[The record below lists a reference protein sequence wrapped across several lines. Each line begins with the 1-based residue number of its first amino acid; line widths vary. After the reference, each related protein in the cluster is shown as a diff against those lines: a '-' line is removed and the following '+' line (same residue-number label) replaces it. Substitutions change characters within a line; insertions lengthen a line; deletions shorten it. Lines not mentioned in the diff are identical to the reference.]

1 MRAEARRFSL
11 RFWLGLSS
19 RARIVMCTWLASAAL
34 VVPAAAEIVSAN
46 YAEPTRRYDHGIL
59 GDAVEYGALEM
70 RLRDGRKLRLTL
82 PETSVFED
90 LEPRLFDLDGDGA
103 PEVVTIE
110 SSLTKGARLAIYGEE
125 GLITA
130 TPHIGLTHR
139 WLAPLGAA
147 DLDGDGKIEL
157 AYIDRPHL
165 ARILSIWRFED
176 GQLVHLLDTP
186 GLTNH
191 RIGQDYISGGIRE
204 CGSAPEILTVN
215 ADWSRIIATT
225 FDGQRANSRD
235 IGPFKGR
242 DSLAKTV
249 QTCGD

>member
-1 MRAEARRFSL
+1 MLAEARRLAL
-11 RFWLGLSS
+11 RFRSDFPRRVWMVLCGWMALAGL
-19 RARIVMCTWLASAAL
+19 A
-34 VVPAAAEIVSAN
+34 VPVGAEIVSAD
-46 YAEPTRRYDHGIL
+46 YVEPTTRYGHGIL

-70 RLRDGRKLRLTL
+70 RLRDGRTLRLTL

-130 TPHIGLTHR
+130 TPHIGRTHR

-147 DLDGDGKIEL
+147 DLDGDGKMEL

-165 ARILSIWRFED
+165 ARILRIWRFD
-176 GQLVHLLDTP
+176 NGQLVHLLDTP

-204 CGSAPEILTVN
+204 CGTMPEILTVN
-215 ADWSRIIATT
+215 ADWSRIVATT
-225 FDGQRANSRD
+225 FDGKSAKSRD
-235 IGPFKGR
+235 LGPFRGR
-242 DSLAKTV
+242 DGLAKKV
-249 QTCGD
+249 RTCGD

>member
-1 MRAEARRFSL
+1 MRAGARRLAL
-11 RFWLGLSS
+11 RFWLKFSR
-19 RARIVMCTWLASAAL
+19 RARIVMCTWLALAAL

-46 YAEPTRRYDHGIL
+46 YADPTTRYDHGIL

-90 LEPRLFDLDGDGA
+90 IEPRLFDLDGDGT

-110 SSLTKGARLAIYGEE
+110 SSLAKGARLAIYGEE

-130 TPHIGLTHR
+130 TPHIGRTYR

-165 ARILSIWRFED
+165 ARILRIWRFED
-176 GQLVHLLDTP
+176 GQLVHLLDTS

-191 RIGQDYISGGIRE
+191 RIGQGYISGGIRD
-204 CGSAPEILTVN
+204 CGAVPEILTVN

-225 FDGQRANSRD
+225 FDGKSANSRD

-242 DSLAKTV
+242 NSLEKTV
-249 QTCGD
+249 RSCGD

>member
-1 MRAEARRFSL
+1 MVAGARRLVL
-11 RFWLGLSS
+11 RFRKAFER
-19 RARIVMCTWLASAAL
+19 RARIALCGWLAL
-34 VVPAAAEIVSAN
+34 VAFAVPVGAEIVSAH
-46 YAEPTRRYDHGIL
+46 YADPTTRYDHGIL
-59 GDAVEYGALEM
+59 GDAIEFGALEM

-82 PETSVFED
+82 PETNVFED
-90 LEPRLFDLDGDGA
+90 LEPRLIDLNGDGA

-110 SSLTKGARLAIYGEE
+110 SSITKGARLAIYGEK

-130 TPHIGLTHR
+130 TPHIGRTNR
-139 WLAPLGAA
+139 WLAPLGAS

-165 ARILSIWRFED
+165 ARVLRIWRFE
-176 GQLVHLLDTP
+176 GGKLTHLLDTP

-191 RIGQDYISGGIRE
+191 RIGQDYFSGGIRE
-204 CGSAPEILTVN
+204 CGAMPEIITVN

-225 FDGQRANSRD
+225 FDGREAKSRD

-242 DSLAKTV
+242 DNLAKV
-249 QTCGD
+249 VKICGG